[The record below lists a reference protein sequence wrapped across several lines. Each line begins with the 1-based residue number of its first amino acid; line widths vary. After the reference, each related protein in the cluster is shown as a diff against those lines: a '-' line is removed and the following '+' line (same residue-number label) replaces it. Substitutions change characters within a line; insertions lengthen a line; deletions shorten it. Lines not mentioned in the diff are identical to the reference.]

1 MVNICANFTSY
12 ESVNRDDLWNITAI
26 ANKVRDERDK
36 ETSLQVCKQK
46 LAEQVE
52 FNFAQVMNYDSW
64 LTHTHTH
71 KHIVIIFYR

>member
-1 MVNICANFTSY
+1 M
-12 ESVNRDDLWNITAI
+12 DDLWNITAI

-52 FNFAQVMNYDSW
+52 FKFAQVMNYDSW

>member
-36 ETSLQVCKQK
+36 ETSLQVCKQN

-52 FNFAQVMNYDSW
+52 FNFAQVINYDSW
-64 LTHTHTH
+64 YT
-71 KHIVIIFYR
+71 RR